1 MIRLIGLE
9 LRRAL
14 ARRLVR
20 LLGAAVVISILIA
33 GVSVF
38 FAHEAA
44 SEADLRAR
52 VRERDVQQT
61 ACIRGEIYPPDE
73 SVRIDHSGGGFF
85 GEAPPLGTPDREGF
99 CRFAAQL
106 FAEHDPRFRLDQVR
120 DALTGT
126 ITPLVLIALILAAS
140 LIGGEWR
147 ANTVAVQ
154 LTWEP
159 RRLRLFAAKA
169 AAAVMVGASFFFLA
183 QVLLG
188 GALAPSVAFRGT
200 SAGLDAE
207 WWRGTAGLVGRGTAM
222 AALSGAIGFALAT
235 VGRNTTA
242 ALGIMFGYIALL
254 EGALLGNIWPGIRSW
269 LLLGNSI
276 VFASGNDNLDIVG
289 RSPTEAGV
297 LLAVYASAALI
308 LSAAWFARRDV
319 T

>member
-1 MIRLIGLE
+1 MIRLIRLE

-20 LLGAAVVISILIA
+20 MLSVAVAAAIITA
-33 GVSVF
+33 GISVF

-44 SEADLRAR
+44 SESDLRSR
-52 VRERDVQQT
+52 VGERDADIE
-61 ACIRGEIYPPDE
+61 ACERGEIYPPGE
-73 SVRIDHSGGGFF
+73 QVVIDQAGNHFEF
-85 GEAPPLGTPDREGF
+85 EAPPLGTDQRTGM
-99 CRFAAQL
+99 CQFAFQIFSEL
-106 FAEHDPRFRLDQVR
+106 DPRFRLDQVR

-159 RRLRLFAAKA
+159 RRLRVFAAKA
-169 AAAVMVGASFFFLA
+169 AAAVLVGASFLFLA

-207 WWRGTAGLVGRGTAM
+207 WWRGTAGLIGRGTAM

-235 VGRNTTA
+235 AGRNTTA

-254 EGALLGNIWPGIRSW
+254 EGALLGTIWPGIRSW

-276 VFASGNDNLDIVG
+276 VFASGNDNIDIVG
-289 RSPTEAGV
+289 RSPTEAGI
-297 LLAVYASAALI
+297 LLGVYASAALL